1 MLNSSRLTSPPR
13 DSLAPRRDTTG
24 ERAMPRNAPR
34 RRRSWPG
41 AMRSRMQ
48 ALECMR
54 CRGRRPTTND
64 ARRELR
70 HVCRHTTHPS
80 SATPSRPRALGVETF
95 IRSLL
100 PAAPIVVASRRYRP
114 VLRCQRAAGDAPE
127 SLQPAR
133 TGSIA
138 GRRRCTVSRTS
149 GACVGTAGSGCCD
162 GLATLSSALA
172 SVAEV
177 LM

>member
-1 MLNSSRLTSPPR
+1 M
-13 DSLAPRRDTTG
+13 G
-24 ERAMPRNAPR
+24 ERAMSRNAPC

-41 AMRSRMQ
+41 AMGSRMQ
-48 ALECMR
+48 ALECTR
-54 CRGRRPTTND
+54 SRGRKPTTND

-70 HVCRHTTHPS
+70 HVYRHTTHPS
-80 SATPSRPRALGVETF
+80 SITPSCPRALGVDNDV
-95 IRSLL
+95 RSLS

-133 TGSIA
+133 TGSI
-138 GRRRCTVSRTS
+138 GGPRRCTVSRTS
-149 GACVGTAGSGCCD
+149 GACARTAGSGCCN
-162 GLATLSSALA
+162 GIAPLLSALV